1 MPEYRQ
7 DKRPEVDDLEA
18 LVEGGDERA
27 LKRFLMLLHPADM
40 AMLFDTLERDYWPRV
55 ISLLDTGQISD
66 LMEELPDHL
75 RDDLAAHLSPVQL
88 AGAFEEMASD
98 DAADVITDL
107 PPKLARVVLKALP
120 HEDRIEVETLLR
132 YPEDSAGGLMQLELV
147 SVAERATV
155 DEAIEAIRANSEEVG
170 DLHFVYVVDD
180 RQRLTGWLPLD
191 TLILARHEQTVAEL
205 ADRDFHAV
213 TPDVDQEEVAQIF
226 KRYDLVTLPVVDGN
240 GVLLGRIMHDD
251 VVDVIEEEADEDI
264 LRLAGAEEP
273 ELVYTNKIFSIASAR
288 LPWLVANAFG
298 GLVSGSLLWR
308 FRLGFPHMLTLMI
321 FIPVIAAMGGNVG
334 TQSSVIVIRGFATGR
349 VDLKNLGRVIV
360 KELSIGL
367 IMGSLCGLTVGVFA
381 RLWQGDA
388 ILGLTVGT
396 AMAAAMVVSTMM
408 GVLIPSFFRLVKIDP
423 ALASGPLVTTSN
435 DIIGISIY
443 YMVAMLIIGG

>member
-40 AMLFDTLERDYWPRV
+40 ATLFDTLDRDYWSRV
-55 ISLLDTGQISD
+55 IALLDTGQISD

-75 RDDLAAHLSPVQL
+75 RDDLADHLSPVQL
-88 AGAFEEMASD
+88 TGAFEEMASD

-107 PPKLARVVLKALP
+107 PPQLARAVLTALP
-120 HEDRIEVETLLR
+120 SEDRLEVETLLR

-147 SVAERATV
+147 SVAERASV
-155 DEAIEAIRANSEEVG
+155 DEAVEAIRSNSEEVG

-180 RQRLTGWLPLD
+180 ERRLTGWLPLD
-191 TLILARHEQTVAEL
+191 KLILARPRQTIAEL
-205 ADRDFHAV
+205 ADRDYHAV
-213 TPDVDQEEVAQIF
+213 TPEVDQEEVARIF
-226 KRYDLVTLPVVDGN
+226 SRYDLIALPVVDADGM
-240 GVLLGRIMHDD
+240 LLGRIMHDD
-251 VVDVIEEEADEDI
+251 IVDVIEEEADEDI

-288 LPWLVANAFG
+288 LPWLIANAFG

-308 FRLGFPHMLTLMI
+308 FRIGFPKMLTLMI

-349 VDLKNLGRVIV
+349 VDLNNLGRVV
-360 KELSIGL
+360 AKEVLIGL
-367 IMGSLCGLTVGVFA
+367 IMGIICGLTVGLFT

-388 ILGLTVGT
+388 ILGLTVGL
-396 AMAAAMVVSTMM
+396 AMAAAMLVSTLM

-443 YMVAMLIIGG
+443 YLVALLIIGG